1 DMIHADDRAR
11 VVAESGPG
19 APDRRLSSEFRIVR
33 SDGEIRWART
43 HASPLYGRGGHR
55 AGFVG
60 SFEDV
65 TNELAAVR
73 ELAAREAEYRMLAEN
88 SSDFLARHAPDGTY
102 RYASPASLTITGYA
116 PDELIGT
123 SPFDHIAAD
132 DRDRAIEAHR
142 AMRASDAPTSIAYR
156 PPR

>member
-1 DMIHADDRAR
+1 WM
-11 VVAESGPG
+11 
-19 APDRRLSSEFRIVR
+19 
-33 SDGEIRWART
+33 RT
-43 HASPLYGRGGHR
+43 RASPLHGRAGEH

-60 SFEDV
+60 SLEDV
-65 TNELAAVR
+65 TSEVEAVR

-102 RYASPASLTITGYA
+102 RYASPASVAITGHS
-116 PDELIGT
+116 PEELIGT